1 MLSNM
6 ETNFEKIKIYENSP
20 KTSKKT
26 IFGLYSLYFLEMVFK
41 FKFSIKFS
49 NNAVKLK
56 IY

>member
-49 NNAVKLK
+49 KNAVKLK
-56 IY
+56 FF